1 MCYNGFPFTFKVEIV
16 SMIKRSILPLA
27 SFAAVLLLSGCATDQ
42 LQRDIAEV
50 RQVAQDAKASS
61 ERAQMSADAAMAK
74 ADDASAKAEEA
85 STAAQAAQV
94 CCQENQERLN
104 RAWRK
109 GMNK

>member
-1 MCYNGFPFTFKVEIV
+1 
-16 SMIKRSILPLA
+16 MIKRSILPLA

-50 RQVAQDAKASS
+50 KQIAQDAKASS
-61 ERAQMSADAAMAK
+61 ERAQMSADAAMSK
-74 ADDASAKAEEA
+74 AEDAS
-85 STAAQAAQV
+85 SAAQAAQV